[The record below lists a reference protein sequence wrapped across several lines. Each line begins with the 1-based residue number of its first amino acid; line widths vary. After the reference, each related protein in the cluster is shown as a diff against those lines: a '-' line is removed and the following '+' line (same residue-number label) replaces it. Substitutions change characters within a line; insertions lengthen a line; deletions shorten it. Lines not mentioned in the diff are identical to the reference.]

1 MNRATLRISG
11 WIYGIFALITH
22 AGFGMYFLLFGLA
35 AIFLFA
41 GANVLPTAKNNRTTI
56 EKRRENAVHS
66 MEDYIQKSS
75 DFPLPACYAHPVV
88 IKWMQDIVRTGR
100 AQTAEEALQLLK
112 EELQKVDARVRGER
126 EEYDESIG
134 MKPVMLGTKYE

>member
-1 MNRATLRISG
+1 M
-11 WIYGIFALITH
+11 IYGIFALITH

-41 GANVLPTAKNNRTTI
+41 GANVLPTAKNNRTAI
-56 EKRRENAVHS
+56 EKRRENAVHT

-75 DFPLPACYAHPVV
+75 DLPLPACYAHPVV

-112 EELQKVDARVRGER
+112 EDLQKLNASVTVEQ
-126 EEYDESIG
+126 EEYDEIIVI
-134 MKPVMLGTKYE
+134 KPLFLVMNYE